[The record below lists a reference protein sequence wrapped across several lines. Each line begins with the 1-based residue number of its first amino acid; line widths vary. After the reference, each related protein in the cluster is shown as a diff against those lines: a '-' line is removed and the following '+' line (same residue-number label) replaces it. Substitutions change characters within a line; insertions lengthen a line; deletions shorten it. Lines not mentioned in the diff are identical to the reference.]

1 MKKVIRLQSYR
12 QSLRELAALVAKDNP
27 RAAAQLRINID
38 DQVTQLEDPNFPR
51 KIGRVKGTFE
61 LVAQPNYIV
70 ILEES
75 AKTVTALIVVHAR
88 QQWPNVLD
96 K

>member
-12 QSLRELAALVAKDNP
+12 QSLRELAAIVAKDNP

-61 LVAQPNYIV
+61 LVAHPNYIV

-88 QQWPNVLD
+88 QQWPNILD